1 MKPQRARPNIV
12 SVHLGPDAKA
22 RLDGACQQ
30 RGMTIKALLGR
41 LIEWF
46 VELDKTEQSIVL
58 KQVEVADVNDLA
70 ALLQRR
76 RVTPAGPLNRAAPPR
91 RRSARPRPAQSGR

>member
-1 MKPQRARPNIV
+1 
-12 SVHLGPDAKA
+12 
-22 RLDGACQQ
+22 
-30 RGMTIKALLGR
+30 MTIKALLGR

-76 RVTPAGPLNRAAPPR
+76 RRAGPAGSRRAR
-91 RRSARPRPAQSGR
+91 QQDSVTKRS